1 METGGRSS
9 EQLPGVSVLT
19 LWTPACH
26 CHCGTKHRTAAQ
38 THAHCRPGAAGP
50 PATRQSPG
58 QPAARLPGLWDDDEP
73 RTRLL
78 SGQPLQP
85 LGRSYLDLGT
95 KASRWADNPPQPC
108 PACWD
113 ERSRPRHQDPAGWRR
128 GSLYTQKRAE
138 QKPSSGRW
146 VQLW

>member
-73 RTRLL
+73 RTRLC
-78 SGQPLQP
+78 S
-85 LGRSYLDLGT
+85 
-95 KASRWADNPPQPC
+95 
-108 PACWD
+108 
-113 ERSRPRHQDPAGWRR
+113 AGSHCSPW
-128 GSLYTQKRAE
+128 GGPT
-138 QKPSSGRW
+138 W
-146 VQLW
+146 I